1 MCENYLLNK
10 KKAKETSFLSSFHYN
25 NNNKD
30 NKTDQRKKIKR
41 YYLSGR
47 MKNAEK
53 AKHIK
58 TIPPTNVTVFGDI
71 R

>member
-1 MCENYLLNK
+1 MKLNDQ
-10 KKAKETSFLSSFHYN
+10 LIDVYN
-25 NNNKD
+25 STKNNIL
-30 NKTDQRKKIKR
+30 KII
-41 YYLSGR
+41 YVSGR